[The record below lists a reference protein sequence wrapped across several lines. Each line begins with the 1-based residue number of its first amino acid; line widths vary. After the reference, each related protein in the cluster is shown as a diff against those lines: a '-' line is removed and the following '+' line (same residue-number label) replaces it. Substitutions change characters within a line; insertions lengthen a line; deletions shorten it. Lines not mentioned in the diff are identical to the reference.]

1 MLQITVFSTSWS
13 NYPDPSGALMQ
24 AKLQREKAVTQVSL
38 REERVPGASWGIL
51 YILIIAGRAVGLDTS
66 SSGESWSV
74 VMTVIMQLID
84 KLTSRNALLVLL
96 QKRKMK
102 AVTVEGS
109 LGSSDC
115 ELTEFKILREVSK
128 TKIRIATVNFKRAD
142 FGLFWNLGKIPW
154 ETFLEDRGPGDL
166 VGTSS
171 EHKIG
176 PF

>member
-1 MLQITVFSTSWS
+1 
-13 NYPDPSGALMQ
+13 
-24 AKLQREKAVTQVSL
+24 
-38 REERVPGASWGIL
+38 
-51 YILIIAGRAVGLDTS
+51 
-66 SSGESWSV
+66 
-74 VMTVIMQLID
+74 MTVIMQLID

-102 AVTVEGS
+102 DVTVEGS

-128 TKIRIATVNFKRAD
+128 TKIRIAMNFKRAD

-154 ETFLEDRGPGDL
+154 ETSLEYRGPGDL

-171 EHKIG
+171 EHRNG